1 MLLEEARR
9 RFSVWGLR
17 VGLVSGFS
25 NYRVLSRSS
34 KRCGNRCGIFLLQ
47 AGLVVEGRVPFADLL
62 EPSTFS

>member
-1 MLLEEARR
+1 MLLEEAGR

-25 NYRVLSRSS
+25 NYKVLSRSS

-47 AGLVVEGRVPFADLL
+47 AGIVV
-62 EPSTFS
+62 